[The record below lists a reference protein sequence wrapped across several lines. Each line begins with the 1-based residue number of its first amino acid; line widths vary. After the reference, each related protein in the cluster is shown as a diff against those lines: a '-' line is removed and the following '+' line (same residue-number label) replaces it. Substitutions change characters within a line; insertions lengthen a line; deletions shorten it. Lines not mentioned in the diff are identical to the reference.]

1 MGKDLHGAGWAI
13 DDSLHELAYQSSP
26 DAQAVKWRS
35 PVLFIHGD
43 DDRNAPFNQ
52 TTDLVQRLR
61 TQGVHVETLI
71 FPDEDHDFLRYAT
84 FLRAY
89 AATAEFLQ
97 RTLGAPSG
105 LR

>member
-1 MGKDLHGAGWAI
+1 MGRELHGAGWAP
-13 DDSLHELAYQSSP
+13 DDSLHDLAYQSSP
-26 DAQAVKWRS
+26 DAQAANWRS

-61 TQGVHVETLI
+61 AQGVHVETLV
-71 FPDEDHDFLRYAT
+71 FPDERHDFLRYAS

-89 AATAEFLQ
+89 AATAEYLQ
-97 RTLGAPSG
+97 RALGAQNE